1 MTRLTRR
8 YLLDPASTLVGD
20 LLIGGT
26 PLTVL
31 RLTEAGRD
39 TVERI
44 RSGEPV
50 DHGRLLERLLATGI
64 ATPVPEDRPI
74 TPRRIAVITP
84 TFGPPTHPP
93 APGTVVVDDGSTPP
107 VTGATVRSERNLGP
121 GAARNLGWRTV
132 LDERPD
138 TELIVFLDADVD
150 TRSSR
155 PTDWWEPLLAH
166 FDDPAVGLVAPRVIA
181 SAGGSRITDRAERA
195 APALDLGPIGGRVA
209 PGARITYLPSAA
221 IVVRASALV
230 DIEGFD
236 ETLRTGED
244 VDLIWRL
251 QGQGWVCVYEP
262 GVTVEHAARPSGAAW
277 LAQRLGYGRSAAAL
291 AARHGAAVAP
301 WRTSPWGA
309 AVMGALVL
317 SLARPRPRVLL
328 PALVISSTVTAG
340 GLALTRRVA
349 GLPRD
354 IAIRIVT
361 RGLLRSTSSALAAIR
376 RSWWPMLLPL
386 LAASKTA
393 RRLAA
398 VAMLCAG
405 HPARLAADLA
415 HGAGTALGAIEH
427 RSARAL
433 LPVLSAGRLAAR
445 PVDARERSTTPG

>member
-1 MTRLTRR
+1 MTHPARQ

-64 ATPVPEDRPI
+64 ATPVPKDRPI

-132 LDERPD
+132 LEERPD
-138 TELIVFLDADVD
+138 TELIAFLDADVD

-181 SAGGSRITDRAERA
+181 PSGGSSITDRAERA
-195 APALDLGPIGGRVA
+195 APALDLGPAGGRVA
-209 PGARITYLPSAA
+209 PGARVTYLPSAA

-230 DIEGFD
+230 DIDGFD

-244 VDLIWRL
+244 VDLVWRL
-251 QGQGWVCVYEP
+251 HRQGWVCVYEP
-262 GVTVEHAARPSGAAW
+262 GVTVEHAARPSVAAW
-277 LAQRLGYGRSAAAL
+277 LAQRVGYGRSAAAL

-309 AVMGALVL
+309 AVMGALGL

-328 PALVISSTVTAG
+328 PALVISSTVTAT
-340 GLALTRRVA
+340 GLGLTRRIA

-393 RRLAA
+393 RRLTA

-427 RSARAL
+427 RSARAM
-433 LPVLSAGRLAAR
+433 LPVLSAGRLSAR
-445 PVDARERSTTPG
+445 PVDARERSTTPD